1 VRAGGVKQA
10 VRKKFFVPKILLLVL
25 VLFIGCFF
33 SFSLNIINNK
43 LVYAQSEF
51 YFAPLA
57 LKKLEVTAFPL
68 AVTENK
74 ESQITL
80 TLRDVTTAST
90 PTVIAPDSQVTVIV
104 GSYITTATVGDGGVA
119 RIALPPEV
127 VTGSRLV
134 AVVIVPG
141 YQRMV
146 FSLVVRPSKSEA
158 VPPRD
163 EEGRLVVELR
173 IGSFLCRVNDMAVRL
188 PVAPYIKEGRTMVPV
203 RFFAEVLGYT
213 VDYDFSDPAMKKVM
227 IYTPDSLPNTAVRE
241 NQQAKKATPFITLFI
256 DQTTVIIG
264 GISVDVDSAPELVRG
279 TTMVPLRFVAQTL
292 GFYVEWKDPVVKL
305 KEA

>member
-1 VRAGGVKQA
+1 M
-10 VRKKFFVPKILLLVL
+10 LLLLLTCGVL
-25 VLFIGCFF
+25 TGRIH
-33 SFSLNIINNK
+33 NIE
-43 LVYAQSEF
+43 VVFAQGEF
-51 YFAPLA
+51 NFAPLA

-80 TLRDVTTAST
+80 ALRDVTSASS
-90 PTVIAPDSQVTVIV
+90 PTVIPPDSQVTVIL

-119 RIALPPEV
+119 RVTLPPEV

-134 AVVIVPG
+134 GVVIVPG
-141 YQRMV
+141 YQRTA
-146 FSLVVRPSKSEA
+146 FALVVKPMELKSSSGSTEKQA
-158 VPPRD
+158 AL
-163 EEGRLVVELR
+163 EVELEV
-173 IGSFLCRVNDMAVRL
+173 GKAWCRVNGKVNKL

-227 IYTPDSLPNTAVRE
+227 IYTSDSLPNTAVRE
-241 NQQAKKATPFITLFI
+241 KQQAKKPSPFITLFI

-264 GISVDVDSAPELVRG
+264 GISVDMDSAPELVRG

-292 GFYVEWKDPVVKL
+292 GFYVEWKDSAVIL
-305 KEA
+305 KSAQ

>member
-1 VRAGGVKQA
+1 M
-10 VRKKFFVPKILLLVL
+10 LLLLLTCGVL
-25 VLFIGCFF
+25 TGRIH
-33 SFSLNIINNK
+33 NIE
-43 LVYAQSEF
+43 VVFAQGEF
-51 YFAPLA
+51 NFAPLA

-80 TLRDVTTAST
+80 ALRDVTSASS
-90 PTVIAPDSQVTVIV
+90 PTVIPPDSQVTVIL

-119 RIALPPEV
+119 RVTLPPEV

-134 AVVIVPG
+134 GVVIVPG
-141 YQRMV
+141 YQRTA
-146 FSLVVRPSKSEA
+146 FALVVKPMELKSSSGSTEKQA
-158 VPPRD
+158 AL
-163 EEGRLVVELR
+163 EVELEV
-173 IGSFLCRVNDMAVRL
+173 GKAWCRVNGKVNKL

-227 IYTPDSLPNTAVRE
+227 IYTSDSLPNTAVRE
-241 NQQAKKATPFITLFI
+241 KQQAKKPSPFITLFI

-264 GISVDVDSAPELVRG
+264 GISVEMDTTPELVRG

-292 GFYVEWKDPVVKL
+292 GYYVDWKDSVVNL
-305 KEA
+305 TSSF